1 MKKLKSLKLM
11 LLAAVALCSSNAF
24 GADQYVIQ
32 NGALQGGATSTTLEY
47 TPSPYELKYTIKN
60 LAFKSNTW
68 ASAEVAVAEVEVS
81 QGSAFSNSTATVAP
95 ANTIEWEVNFT
106 ISGTSYK
113 RVVTFNVTDIVANA
127 FKNKS
132 AVTTVTLPANV
143 VNIGESAFEGTKATS
158 VTISANA
165 TIGNNA
171 FKNTKLSTLTLG
183 DWATIGNSAFEGT
196 ELTSVAL
203 GKFTSIGTDAFK
215 NSAALATVTFTQPGE
230 AGTGT
235 PAIPQQ
241 TIAAGAF
248 AGTIISDLDLTNTN
262 LQTVNRL
269 FEEYNADLTK
279 VTFPATLTT
288 IAANAFEKCVKLA
301 TLDFDLATELTTIG
315 NYAFGTTP
323 KLTTV
328 NLAKAEKLV
337 YFTSDGLVKSGSNAY
352 TTPFISDG
360 GTNSAL
366 TTVTLPLKSNKSVT
380 KDLGTAFAKCAKL
393 ATLSNVGALTLVAA
407 KAFDG
412 DAALTEISLPATV
425 EDIAANA
432 LDGSAFTK
440 VTIACSATNGKPTIA
455 ATGNEETLKTVI
467 FTGEFKGDITA
478 ANGFTGLTKV
488 QFGAFNG
495 AIAAGGIVLATGADA
510 TVIFGEMKKDFA
522 NDNPI
527 TGPTAAGKKA
537 NLTLGTISA
546 NLAHATIISNNVDY
560 VQIGQVASGK
570 TFNLAAV
577 GAADSLSVTGN
588 VVGTIADF
596 GADNTTLTKIE
607 FNDVVMAADKITGWT
622 HVKGLKKVYWS
633 PADNKATKALAT
645 DAFAASA
652 AADFASCTIT
662 FVTSTKVATL
672 YGADFATKQY
682 INNVKISA
690 AAVSAETKKI
700 DVAAPSG
707 FKYFYGKMR
716 ESAAYTVPA
725 KVGDVEIM
733 VYSAY
738 VDKDAEN
745 VSTIYMD
752 PLQVIDGK
760 YYVPANQAVVVKS
773 TSSAQVTITSYAGT
787 KSSMRYASDAS
798 IVNDI
803 KYEASKKVGQEY
815 FDNYAGKT
823 IYAMAKTATYGLNW
837 KTFGADVVMPEKT
850 FYVVTDTPVGGA
862 AAPELNIV
870 WLDGSEDN
878 YTTGIESVK
887 ATKQNNDV
895 IYNLAGQKVGA
906 DYKGVVIKNGKK
918 FVQK

>member
-32 NGALQGGATSTTLEY
+32 NGVLQGGATSTTLEY

-143 VNIGESAFEGTKATS
+143 VNIGASAFEGTKATS

-248 AGTIISDLDLTNTN
+248 AGTIISDLNLTNTN

-301 TLDFDLATELTTIG
+301 TLDFNLATELTTIG

-366 TTVTLPLKSNKSVT
+366 TTVTLPLKSDKSVT

-393 ATLSNVGALTLVAA
+393 ATLSNIDAITLVTAN
-407 KAFDG
+407 AFDG
-412 DAALTEISLPATV
+412 DAALTTLTLPATV
-425 EDIAANA
+425 TDIAANA
-432 LDGSAFTK
+432 LVGAGFTSLIIK
-440 VTIACSATNGKPTIA
+440 SNSTAGKPTIGQ
-455 ATGNEETLKTVI
+455 TGNEAILTNVT
-467 FTGEFKGDITA
+467 FQNEFKGDISA
-478 ANGFTGLTKV
+478 GAFTGLTRL
-488 QFGAFNG
+488 QFAAFNG

-537 NLTLGTISA
+537 NLTLGTISE
-546 NLAHATIISNNVDY
+546 NLAHAIISNNVDY

-622 HVKGLKKVYWS
+622 YVKGLKKVYWS
-633 PADNKATKALAT
+633 PADNEATKALAT

-773 TSSAQVTITSYAGT
+773 TSSAQVTITSDAGT

-850 FYVVTDTPVGGA
+850 FYVVTDTPVGEA